1 MITVRKSRDRGHFD
15 HGWLD
20 TYHTFSFS
28 RYYDPRF
35 MGFRD
40 LRVINED
47 VVAPG
52 RGFGQHPHDNME
64 IVTYVLSGRL
74 AHRDTLGHTE
84 TLSHGEVQRMS
95 AGTGLEHSEFN
106 ASRTDPVHLLQIW
119 VQPAREDTKP
129 GYEQKA
135 FPAEGRAGKL
145 QLLVSPDGADGSLT
159 IGQDIRLYATELA
172 AGQSVGLDL
181 SPGRAAWVQVAKGSV
196 TLNATPLAKGDGAAV
211 MDEASLTLAAT
222 EPAEVLVFD
231 LN

>member
-1 MITVRKSRDRGHFD
+1 MITVRPSSARGHFD

-64 IVTYVLSGRL
+64 IVTYVLSGEL

-84 TLSHGEVQRMS
+84 TLRHGEVQRMS

-106 ASRTDPVHLLQIW
+106 ASKTDPVHLLQIW
-119 VQPAREDTKP
+119 IEPAKEGAAP
-129 GYEQKA
+129 SYEQKA
-135 FPAEGRAGKL
+135 FPAEGRDGRL
-145 QLLVSPDGADGSLT
+145 QLLVSPDGADGSLR
-159 IGQDIRLYATELA
+159 IGQDVRLYTTVLKKDGGAKLELR
-172 AGQSVGLDL
+172 
-181 SPGRAAWVQVAKGSV
+181 PGRAAWIQVARGGV
-196 TLNATPLAKGDGAAV
+196 TVNRTPLARGDGAAV
-211 MDEASLTLAAT
+211 LDEPALELVAT
-222 EPAEVLVFD
+222 ADAEVLVFD
-231 LN
+231 LA